1 MKPEAQFQKDLAI
14 AAAVCGC
21 LLIDIPDP
29 VPSAKLRFNNREKKR
44 PFDCVLV
51 TPDKVYCLELKC
63 QYGKQMPHQKLT
75 EQLIGSV
82 NPCAYYVVTKR
93 RLKEGLFF
101 IIKGIGG
108 VDLRASD
115 EIEVVRIFNLFN
127 KKSPSSIR
135 GR

>member
-51 TPDKVYCLELKC
+51 TPDKVYCLELKY
-63 QYGKQMPHQKLT
+63 QYGKQMPHQKRT
-75 EQLIGSV
+75 EQLINSV
-82 NPCAYYVVTKR
+82 NPLAYYVVTKR

-101 IIKGIGG
+101 IIQGTGG

-115 EIEVVRIFNLFN
+115 EIEVVRIFMDTM
-127 KKSPSSIR
+127 KV
-135 GR
+135 